1 MLHSG
6 GAIYPLPPRKGTMAI
21 DPESLYLQLGQLVAE
36 MPKLDGTGPITADI
50 NRWLGRA
57 ALLVE
62 ATGGRVDASLLR
74 TASDMLNSIIRDSNA
89 QQIAA
94 VVYRA
99 LAVAEANAPTTTRGA
114 FVGVGASLDALQ
126 VVGKVLA
133 EAKFDVLI
141 VDAYMDAKV
150 LTDFAPMT
158 ADRVVIRLLA
168 DSFSTKPDVLLPAAT
183 RWIQQF
189 GTTRPL
195 EVRLSKPRALHDR
208 LILADSALAWSLT
221 QSLKDFAGRSPAL
234 VQRIDADLAA
244 KKVDF
249 YGNVWAEA
257 TALF

>member
-1 MLHSG
+1 M
-6 GAIYPLPPRKGTMAI
+6 TI

-36 MPKLDGTGPITADI
+36 MPKLDGTGPITPDI

-62 ATGGRVDASLLR
+62 ATGGRVDAISLKS
-74 TASDMLNSIIRDSNA
+74 ASDMLNTIIRDTNA

-99 LAVAEANAPTTTRGA
+99 LAVAEANAPATTRGA
-114 FVGVGASLDALQ
+114 FVGVGAALDALQ

-133 EAKFDVLI
+133 EAKRDVLL

-150 LTDFAPMT
+150 LTDFAPM
-158 ADRVVIRLLA
+158 AAEGVVIRLLA
-168 DSFSTKPDVLLPAAT
+168 DSFSTKPDALLPAVT
-183 RWIQQF
+183 RWTQQF

-195 EVRLSKPRALHDR
+195 DVRLSTPRALHDR
-208 LILADSALAWSLT
+208 LILADGAMVWSLT

-234 VQRIDADLAA
+234 VQRIDVNLTAQ
-244 KKVDF
+244 KVDF
-249 YGNVWAEA
+249 YEKVWTAA
-257 TALF
+257 TPLS